1 MIFFT
6 NFLKNKL
13 CEKLDISG
21 INVLFSSPETIV
33 TLSRLESLFYIIENS
48 EIKIGYIPKIKII
61 KKINEI
67 YLFTRYQKLIFIYE
81 IVKNVSGK
89 AYLNAI
95 CTLNKEV
102 EIQVSTLRLK

>member
-67 YLFTRYQKLIFIYE
+67 YLFTRYHSKKCLWESIPKRYMYFEQG
-81 IVKNVSGK
+81 SGNPGINF
-89 AYLNAI
+89 AP
-95 CTLNKEV
+95 
-102 EIQVSTLRLK
+102 